1 MTSERKIIILTIAL
15 FFLSGIYLSIMETR
29 QQDPS
34 INKNWWA
41 VSFDDPKSSAL
52 DFTIENHSGKTAFHW
67 TVLTAGKTKLKEG
80 DVTVNKGDTADIKL
94 DGKALSATGKILIDV
109 ASGTDKKEIYKNL
122 E

>member
-15 FFLSGIYLSIMETR
+15 FLLSGIYLSVMEIR
-29 QQDPS
+29 QQDPN

-41 VSFDDPKSSAL
+41 VSFADPKSSAL
-52 DFTIENHSGKTAFHW
+52 DFTIENHSNKDAFHW

-80 DVTVNKGDTADIKL
+80 DVNIAKGASADIKL
-94 DGKALSATGKILIDV
+94 DGKNLNATGRILIDV
-109 ASGTDKKEIYKNL
+109 SSGTDKKEIYKNL